1 MEQINNENQFAQ
13 ETLPVSLEEEMRKS
27 YLDYAMSV
35 IMGRALPDVRDGL
48 KPVHRRVLF
57 AMNELGNH
65 FNRPYKKSARVVGD
79 VIGKYHPHGDS
90 AAYETIVRMA
100 QPFSMR
106 YCLVDG
112 QGNFGSVDGDGAA
125 AMRYTEVRLKKI
137 ASEMLADIDK
147 DTVDF
152 GPNYDGNEQEPL
164 VLPTRLPCLLVNG
177 SSGIAVGMAT
187 NIPPHNLVESV
198 NACLMVLDR
207 PDCSIEEIMTVLP
220 APDFPTGGI
229 IYGLDGVREAYRTGR
244 GRVVMRAKTHVEEFD
259 HGNREMIVID
269 EIPYQVN
276 KRILLEKI
284 AKLAA
289 EKQIEGISFVRDE
302 SDKKGMR
309 GVIELKKGANADVVL
324 NNLYKNTQ
332 LEDSFGMNMVAL
344 VNGQPKT
351 LNIKDIIVEFLNH
364 RREVVTRRC
373 QFELRQAQ
381 ARAYL
386 VEGQAVALANIDEFI
401 EIIKSSANA
410 QEAERRL
417 LARTWDAPLVNQ
429 LLIRSQLDA
438 KLLRPE
444 DADMSAGIQLDG
456 RYQLTDVQT
465 KNILQMRLQSLTGL
479 EQTKIENEY
488 TTLAEQIKDLLDIL
502 AKPVRV
508 TQIIADDLRNLV
520 ENYGDGRM
528 TQIVASA
535 KDVKTKDLIPL
546 REMVVTLTDTGYIK
560 SQASIEYRAQKRGGQ
575 GKKATQM
582 KDGDIIDQL
591 FVATTH
597 DVLLCFTNQGRMY
610 WLNVWDIPEGSSASK
625 GRPIVNLLQLT
636 ENEKISVVLPIS
648 DEDYEK
654 DLYIF
659 MATTAGVV
667 KKTAI
672 ADFKNQRK
680 AGIIAVNL
688 NEGESLIGA
697 EVTDGHHDVMLFSD
711 EGKAV
716 RFGEEEVRAMGR
728 NATGVRGMKLEGDAK
743 VIAML
748 VAQDENQTVLTA
760 TENGF
765 GKRTLLSEFTR
776 HGRGTKGML
785 AIQTSERNGK
795 AVGAILVDETD
806 EIILLT
812 SLGKLVRT
820 RVSEI
825 RVMGRNTQG
834 VTLITMDEGVSLVGL
849 QRVHDSDNETDLEQ
863 EDENTE
869 VTEEVTAVQQAE
881 NEAETSTESES

>member
-688 NEGESLIGA
+688 NEGDSLIGA